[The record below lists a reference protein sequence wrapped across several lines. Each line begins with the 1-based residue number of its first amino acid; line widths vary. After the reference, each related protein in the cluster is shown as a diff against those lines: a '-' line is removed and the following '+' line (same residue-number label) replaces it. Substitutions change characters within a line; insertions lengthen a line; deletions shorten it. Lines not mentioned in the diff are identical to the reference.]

1 MAYLFGGHG
10 SLKAQKKFLRNR
22 FKSIRDRLP
31 RRTRINLSRR
41 VCLRLAEYIEQFSQ
55 DSRTLRILA
64 YHAVGSELDLQR
76 LIGFNFKRSI
86 QWLLPHCPDKNTIS
100 VRYYDPDRSLQADAL
115 GIPAPDDQ
123 SLSAEEDQIDL
134 ALVPGLCFDR
144 KGQRLGYGA
153 GFYDRLLPK
162 LTEATLIGTSFEVQ
176 IFNGVMPLE
185 ANDVQLHGLVCEKG
199 WIRIPGKI

>member
-10 SLKAQKKFLRNR
+10 SPKAQKKFLRNR

-41 VCLRLAEYIEQFSQ
+41 VCLRLAEYIGQFGE
-55 DSRTLRILA
+55 DGRTLRILA

-76 LIGFNFKRSI
+76 LIGFKFKKPI
-86 QWLLPHCPDKNTIS
+86 QWLLPYCPDKNIIS
-100 VRYYDPDRSLQADAL
+100 IRYYDPNRSLEKDAL

-123 SLSAEEDQIDL
+123 SLLAEEDQIDL
-134 ALVPGLCFDR
+134 ALVPGICFDR

-162 LTEATLIGTSFEVQ
+162 LTEATVIGATFEVQ
-176 IFNGVMPLE
+176 IFNGVMPVE
-185 ANDVQLHGLVCEKG
+185 ENDVQLHGLVCEKG
-199 WIRIPGKI
+199 WIRIPGKM

>member
-41 VCLRLAEYIEQFSQ
+41 VCLRLAEYIEQFGEQ
-55 DSRTLRILA
+55 DRTLKILV
-64 YHAVGSELDLQR
+64 YHSIGSELDLQR
-76 LIGFNFKRSI
+76 LIAFNFKRPI

-100 VRYYDPDRSLQADAL
+100 IRYYDPSRTLELDAL

-123 SLSAEEDQIDL
+123 SILAEENQIDI
-134 ALVPGLCFDR
+134 ALVPGVCFDR
-144 KGQRLGYGA
+144 KGYRLGYGA
-153 GFYDRLLPK
+153 GFYDRLLPR
-162 LTEATLIGTSFEVQ
+162 LTEATSIGVSFEEQ
-176 IFNGVMPLE
+176 IFRGIMPVE
-185 ANDVQLHGLVCEKG
+185 TNDVQLHGLVCEKG
-199 WIRIPGKI
+199 WMRIPGNA

>member
-41 VCLRLAEYIEQFSQ
+41 VCLRLAEYIQQFGEQ
-55 DSRTLRILA
+55 DRTLKILV
-64 YHAVGSELDLQR
+64 YHSIGSELDLQR
-76 LIGFNFKRSI
+76 LIAFNFKKPI
-86 QWLLPHCPDKNTIS
+86 QWLLPYCPDKNTIS
-100 VRYYDPDRSLQADAL
+100 IRYYDPSRTLELDAL

-123 SLSAEEDQIDL
+123 SILAEENQIDI

-144 KGQRLGYGA
+144 KGYRLGYGA
-153 GFYDRLLPK
+153 GFYDRLLPR
-162 LTEATLIGTSFEVQ
+162 LTEATSIGVSFEEQ
-176 IFNGVMPLE
+176 IFRGIMPIE

-199 WIRIPGKI
+199 WMRIPGNA